1 MIKTRQMNVYEVFEA
16 IETAKSRKAKI
27 KLLQEND
34 IMPVRDVLQGTF
46 DDRITWKLSTRYTA
60 LHSR

>member
-46 DDRITWKLSTRYTA
+46 DDRITWKLPPGTPP